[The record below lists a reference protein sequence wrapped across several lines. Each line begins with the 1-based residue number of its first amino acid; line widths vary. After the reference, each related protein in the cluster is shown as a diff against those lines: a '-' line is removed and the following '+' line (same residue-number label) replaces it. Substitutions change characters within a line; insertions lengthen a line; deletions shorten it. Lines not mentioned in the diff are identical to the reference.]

1 MRCIMKAG
9 LITKSCIEL
18 GKIDDAHK
26 LASIAKGCKAIPSSV
41 VNVSTA
47 NLDRRAANLA
57 W

>member
-1 MRCIMKAG
+1 MKAG

-47 NLDRRAANLA
+47 NLDRRASSPFMKVA
-57 W
+57 